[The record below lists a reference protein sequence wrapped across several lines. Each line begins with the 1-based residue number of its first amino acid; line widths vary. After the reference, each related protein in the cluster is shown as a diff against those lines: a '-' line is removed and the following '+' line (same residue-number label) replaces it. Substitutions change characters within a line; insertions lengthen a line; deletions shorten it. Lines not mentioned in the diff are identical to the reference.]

1 MNIVKKILRFNE
13 GRDPVRLAMKY
24 QAMRTNPFVFLRG
37 SCHLFHTRLPV
48 TTELRKAPAVWT
60 CGDLHLENFGSY
72 KGDSRQVQFDINDF
86 DESLLAPATWDL
98 VRLLTSVVVGR
109 QSGSLGRRVG
119 ASSRQLCEILLQAY
133 VQALVDGKARWV
145 DRDTAQQPVSDLLQ
159 AVCGRSRPEFL
170 DSRTELK
177 GRRRRI
183 RVDGHKALK
192 AGEDE
197 QEKVRAFMTGFA
209 SEQARPR
216 FFDVLDVAQR
226 IAGTGSLGVE
236 RYTVLVRGKGSPD
249 GNYLLDL
256 KKATPSSLQGHV
268 PTVQPAW
275 PDDAHR
281 IVAIQQR
288 MQAASMAFL
297 HAVRLDDTPF
307 VLRALLPS
315 EDRVTLAQGGRPVA
329 RLQQLLVVMGQ
340 CLAWAQLRSSG
351 RSGSATADEL
361 IAFGQQLKWRARL
374 IDSGPT
380 PLRRGRAGR
389 LGPVFGLGMQGT
401 GTVPLSGGRPGA

>member
-24 QAMRTNPFVFLRG
+24 QAMRTDPFVFLRG
-37 SCHLFHTRLPV
+37 TCHLFHARLPV
-48 TTELRKAPAVWT
+48 TSELRKAPAVWT

-109 QSGSLGRRVG
+109 QSRSLGRRV
-119 ASSRQLCEILLQAY
+119 ASSSRQLCEVLLQAY

-145 DRDTAQQPVSDLLQ
+145 DRDTARPPVSDLLQ
-159 AVCGRSRPEFL
+159 AVRGRSRPEFL
-170 DSRTELK
+170 DSRTALK
-177 GRRRRI
+177 GRQRRI

-197 QEKVRAFMTGFA
+197 QEQVRAFMTGFA
-209 SEQARPR
+209 REQSRPR
-216 FFDVLDVAQR
+216 FFDVLDVARR

-236 RYTVLVRGKGSPD
+236 RYIVLVRGKGSPD

-256 KKATPSSLQGHV
+256 KKALPSSLQGHV

-275 PDDAHR
+275 PDEAHR

-297 HAVRLDDTPF
+297 HAVRLEDTPF

-315 EDRVTLAQGGRPVA
+315 EDRVTLSQVGRPVA

-351 RSGSATADEL
+351 RGGAATADEL
-361 IAFGQQLKWRARL
+361 IAFGQQAKWQGRL
-374 IDSGPT
+374 IDLAHACAEEVQTDWACFAKACDDG
-380 PLRRGRAGR
+380 
-389 LGPVFGLGMQGT
+389 V
-401 GTVPLSGGRPGA
+401 VPLSGGGSGA

>member
-1 MNIVKKILRFNE
+1 MGWRAVNIVKQIQRYND

-24 QAMRTNPFVFLRG
+24 RAMRTNAFVFLRG
-37 SCHLFHTRLPV
+37 TCHLFHRRLPL

-86 DESLLAPATWDL
+86 DESLLAPATWD
-98 VRLLTSVVVGR
+98 VIRLLSSLVVAK
-109 QSGSLGRRVG
+109 QSRCLGRRVS
-119 ASSRQLCEILLQAY
+119 ASSASLCEVFLQAY
-133 VQALVDGKARWV
+133 TQALADGKARWV
-145 DRDTAQQPVSDLLQ
+145 DRDTAPPPVSDLLQ
-159 AVCGRSRPEFL
+159 SVRGRPRADFL

-183 RVDGHKALK
+183 KLDEKKAL
-192 AGEDE
+192 AATDDE
-197 QEKVRAFMTGFA
+197 QVRVRSFMAGFA
-209 SEQARPR
+209 AEQPTPR

-236 RYTVLVRGKGSPD
+236 RYIVLVRGKGSPD

-256 KKATPSSLQGHV
+256 KKSLPSSLLPHV
-268 PTVQPAW
+268 PLVQPAW
-275 PDDAHR
+275 PDEARR

-297 HAVRLDDTPF
+297 HAVRVGEAPF
-307 VLRALLPS
+307 VLRALQPS
-315 EDRVTLAQGGRPVA
+315 EDRVSLVKVGHPVA
-329 RLQQLLVVMGQ
+329 GLQRLLGVMGQ

-351 RSGSATADEL
+351 RDGSATADDF
-361 IAFGQQLKWRARL
+361 IAFGRQSRWQPRMVDLAHEVAAEVQTDWTRFAEAFDDGVFDQRL
-374 IDSGPT
+374 IDG
-380 PLRRGRAGR
+380 
-389 LGPVFGLGMQGT
+389 
-401 GTVPLSGGRPGA
+401 

>member
-1 MNIVKKILRFNE
+1 MNTVKKILRFNE

-37 SCHLFHTRLPV
+37 SCHLFHARLPV

-119 ASSRQLCEILLQAY
+119 ASSRQLCEVLLQAY

-145 DRDTAQQPVSDLLQ
+145 DRDTAPPPVSDLLQ
-159 AVCGRSRPEFL
+159 AVRGRSRPEFL

-177 GRRRRI
+177 GRQRRI
-183 RVDGHKALK
+183 RVDGQKALM
-192 AGEDE
+192 ASEDE
-197 QEKVRAFMTGFA
+197 QAKVRAFMAGFA
-209 SEQARPR
+209 SEQAKPR

-236 RYTVLVRGKGSPD
+236 RYIVLVRGKGSPD

-275 PDDAHR
+275 PDEAHR

-288 MQAASMAFL
+288 MQAAGMAFL
-297 HAVRLDDTPF
+297 HAVRLEDTPF

-315 EDRVTLAQGGRPVA
+315 EDRVTLAQVGRPVA

-351 RSGSATADEL
+351 RGGAATADEL
-361 IAFGQQLKWRARL
+361 IAFGQQLKWRVRL
-374 IDSGPT
+374 IDLAHACAEDVQADWASF
-380 PLRRGRAGR
+380 AAACED
-389 LGPVFGLGMQGT
+389 
-401 GTVPLSGGRPGA
+401 GTVPLSGGGPGA